1 MIGKFDKE
9 KSDLVRSIGFGGLL
23 ELPQINGIDRRFTRW
38 LLSRVNCDSRTLRVG
53 NNLDVELSPR
63 NVHRVLGIPFEGME
77 VCPMPDN
84 SKDEKDSFVQHYIRA
99 PGFEASALKGA
110 EEVIRRTFPDGMNS
124 WARDQFRTAF
134 VVWIVGTFLAP
145 KTSHNALLRKSK
157 YVRRQQW
164 SLWAS
169 SSEKLFQRRTRSFN
183 NK

>member
-1 MIGKFDKE
+1 
-9 KSDLVRSIGFGGLL
+9 
-23 ELPQINGIDRRFTRW
+23 
-38 LLSRVNCDSRTLRVG
+38 
-53 NNLDVELSPR
+53 
-63 NVHRVLGIPFEGME
+63 
-77 VCPMPDN
+77 MPDN
-84 SKDEKDSFVQHYIRA
+84 SKDEKDSFVQHYIGA

-124 WARDQFRTAF
+124 WFRTAF

-145 KTSHNALLRKSK
+145 KTSHKALLRKSK